1 MATLKDVAQRAGVSV
16 STVSRVFS
24 GTAFVE
30 EGTKA
35 RVLEVAEELNWRI
48 RRRPPDTRSVCAT
61 PMRARPRKK
70 NI

>member
-35 RVLEVAEELNWRI
+35 RVLEVAEELNYY
-48 RRRPPDTRSVCAT
+48 PN
-61 PMRARPRKK
+61 ARPGTSGC
-70 NI
+70 

>member
-35 RVLEVAEELNWRI
+35 RVLEVAEELNYYPNALGRFL
-48 RRRPPDTRSVCAT
+48 
-61 PMRARPRKK
+61 KK
-70 NI
+70 RQTFVFSHPQR